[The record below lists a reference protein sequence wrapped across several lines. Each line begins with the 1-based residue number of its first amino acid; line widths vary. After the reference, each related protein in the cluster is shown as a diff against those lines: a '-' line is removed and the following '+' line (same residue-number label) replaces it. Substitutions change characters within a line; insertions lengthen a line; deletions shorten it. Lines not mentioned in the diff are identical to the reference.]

1 MERNILKIN
10 NDSMIF
16 NGFKLLEGAQDVNV
30 MILGFGKVVITRQI
44 PEKLLGCHNIIELN
58 NKICNDKEVIGKM
71 REAGIFGDSPFIET
85 KDSYIYNFVS
95 KEIE

>member
-16 NGFKLLEGAQDVNV
+16 NGFKLLEDAQDVNV

-58 NKICNDKEVIGKM
+58 NKTCNDNQTWEDLIKFMDSIGYQK
-71 REAGIFGDSPFIET
+71 R
-85 KDSYIYNFVS
+85 
-95 KEIE
+95 